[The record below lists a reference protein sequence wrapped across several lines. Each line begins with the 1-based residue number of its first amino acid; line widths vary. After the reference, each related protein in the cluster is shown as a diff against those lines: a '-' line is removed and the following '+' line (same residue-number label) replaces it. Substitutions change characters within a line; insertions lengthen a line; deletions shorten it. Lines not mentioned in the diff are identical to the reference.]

1 MLEVRARVQK
11 KLDEVEALKAA
22 GLSEREIQQEAEG
35 GSAILNFLK
44 EHDRKTKEKAKVK
57 RVIDKTEE
65 GLRQIHQEVYG
76 PPGNFMD
83 CKVLLK

>member
-11 KLDEVEALKAA
+11 KLDEVEALKAT

-44 EHDRKTKEKAKVK
+44 EHDLETRYDLNLRWLRDACSTRTIN
-57 RVIDKTEE
+57 RVPI
-65 GLRQIHQEVYG
+65 L
-76 PPGNFMD
+76 
-83 CKVLLK
+83 